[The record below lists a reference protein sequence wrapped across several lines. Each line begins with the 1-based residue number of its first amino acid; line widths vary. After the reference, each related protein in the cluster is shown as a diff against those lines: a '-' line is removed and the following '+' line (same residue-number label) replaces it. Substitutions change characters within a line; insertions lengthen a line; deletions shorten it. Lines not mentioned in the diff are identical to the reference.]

1 MAGDLNRSIKI
12 YLDNSDA
19 MTSASE
25 LETKIGELEKKL
37 LDLRTAGEG
46 NSKAAKK
53 IERELTAQTQ
63 KMQKYKQEVADT
75 ERVLKNLS
83 GATYKELLDVK
94 GKISS
99 ELKKTTR
106 NTAEYNSKLEMLK
119 RVSKETALV
128 QKEMRVEIGCQASS
142 WGRAA
147 DWLNKYMGIIGSGV
161 AAITGITMAFSKFR
175 DERDKLESSSANL
188 KALTGLDDENV
199 AKLENAA
206 KRLSTTVTKEG
217 VRIKQSAVEIDDSFA
232 IIGSQRPELL
242 KNAKALEKV
251 TQDAIYLSIAGK
263 DKLEPAAKALTT
275 VMNQMNLGADQSRR
289 IINAI
294 AAGSQAGAANIQYIT
309 DAFEKSGTTANL
321 MNLQLEQHI
330 GLIEAVAPK
339 YSEAAVAGNSLDKVL
354 LRMKEKNIGYKN
366 GVFDLSLAIN
376 EIAARF
382 KKGESAAKLFGEE
395 HAKMAEILV
404 MNKADIERY
413 TTAVTDTNK
422 AVEQAQN
429 NSDTN
434 EAKRA
439 QARNKMNLLAMDL
452 MEKLNPAI
460 IGAMNQ
466 TVHWTGKLVALA
478 TWISKNSGLVLY
490 AGTTLAAYTAIVKL
504 HAYWQGIRAGKTTEV
519 AIAEKLH
526 LLNTKAS
533 LAGLK
538 LYAAGHLLLT
548 GNIKAA
554 TLAMRS
560 FLLTLGLN
568 PIIAAGVAIT
578 AITVGIYKLATR
590 TTEAKEAVNSFME
603 SSIKEQTELDKLYIA
618 LQRSGN
624 GTERRTKLINE
635 FNTKYGEY
643 LPNLLSEKSTLEEIK
658 TAYENATQA
667 MRENLAQKTLDSK
680 IEEIETESLE
690 SKTDELNDVRK
701 ELSVLPESLISDAI
715 SDIVRQVD
723 KGKEEGLE
731 LGAVW
736 KGVITNLRK
745 NYFGNDSGSLP
756 KHLSNQLKDYV
767 DEVYKAAE
775 KVKLVKKELSPF
787 LPKEKEE
794 PVMLQEWVVTAKKS
808 TLRKAGGNQKESEFK
823 AIMDLRLKEM
833 ETAHASELALLKKQK
848 AENEQTEQFYNLSV
862 ISSDVVYYQKRIDKL
877 QEFLKKAGS
886 DKIKAEIN
894 KQIVEAQ
901 TKLLDIETKRENEV
915 ISALQ
920 DNRNKRLKIEEQCY
934 ITQKTELEK
943 AVAKQAITEEQSKAL
958 LLSIETHYADKRLTI
973 QKDYQNDVSSL
984 EIKNGSTKAK
994 AIEEANNAV
1003 LDADLKAAQ
1012 ARASQQKALQ
1022 NLLKD
1027 FKGQFNLTTVGEE
1040 TELQIKVLDSVY
1052 KAKKEMAK
1060 KDGLDMT
1067 ELDAAYERAKT
1078 NIVRQEE
1085 DRRYQIRS
1093 QYGLVSMK
1101 EQYEKDMRT
1110 LEEQYRQGL
1119 LNEKEYQ
1126 QAKLKIKTDYLKKS
1140 VDTYSNM
1147 FSGAISALQE
1157 AEIANIDA
1165 KYDVEI
1171 QRAGDNA
1178 DEVARLEKEKEAKKL
1193 EIQKKYADVQFAIK
1207 VSEII
1212 ANTAV
1217 AIMQAFAQLGP
1228 IGGAIAAAMLTVTGA
1243 AQIAIANAERKK
1255 IKNMT
1260 SGGNSS
1266 SGSSSGAR
1274 VVSTSGYYDGGFT
1287 GNGSILE
1294 VAGPV
1299 HREEYVTPAWQ
1310 LQDPVSMNHILALDA
1325 IRRQRTS
1332 TNPLPVN
1339 GFANGGYNGRSD
1351 EENVMVSSNNPEL
1364 RKVLTQLLML
1374 FSELRAKGM
1383 RAYIVY
1389 SDIEAAQKTLDKSKK
1404 IGGK

>member
-106 NTAEYNSKLEMLK
+106 NTTEYNSKLEMLK

-242 KNAKALEKV
+242 KNAEALEKV

-376 EIAARF
+376 EIAVRF

-422 AVEQAQN
+422 AVEQAQT

-478 TWISKNSGLVLY
+478 TWISENTTEILAIITGLTAYTIAVKSSIIADQLKVIWNEKIITSMKSLY
-490 AGTTLAAYTAIVKL
+490 ATMLKNPYALMGAVVLTWLLYMKKANQELTKMDAI
-504 HAYWQGIRAGKTTEV
+504 QRR
-519 AIAEKLH
+519 
-526 LLNTKAS
+526 LNK
-533 LAGLK
+533 
-538 LYAAGHLLLT
+538 
-548 GNIKAA
+548 
-554 TLAMRS
+554 
-560 FLLTLGLN
+560 
-568 PIIAAGVAIT
+568 V
-578 AITVGIYKLATR
+578 
-590 TTEAKEAVNSFME
+590 E
-603 SSIKEQTELDKLYIA
+603 
-618 LQRSGN
+618 
-624 GTERRTKLINE
+624 
-635 FNTKYGEY
+635 
-643 LPNLLSEKSTLEEIK
+643 
-658 TAYENATQA
+658 
-667 MRENLAQKTLDSK
+667 
-680 IEEIETESLE
+680 
-690 SKTDELNDVRK
+690 
-701 ELSVLPESLISDAI
+701 SDAA
-715 SDIVRQVD
+715 QN
-723 KGKEEGLE
+723 
-731 LGAVW
+731 
-736 KGVITNLRK
+736 IT
-745 NYFGNDSGSLP
+745 
-756 KHLSNQLKDYV
+756 Q
-767 DEVYKAAE
+767 
-775 KVKLVKKELSPF
+775 
-787 LPKEKEE
+787 
-794 PVMLQEWVVTAKKS
+794 
-808 TLRKAGGNQKESEFK
+808 
-823 AIMDLRLKEM
+823 
-833 ETAHASELALLKKQK
+833 
-848 AENEQTEQFYNLSV
+848 
-862 ISSDVVYYQKRIDKL
+862 
-877 QEFLKKAGS
+877 
-886 DKIKAEIN
+886 
-894 KQIVEAQ
+894 
-901 TKLLDIETKRENEV
+901 
-915 ISALQ
+915 
-920 DNRNKRLKIEEQCY
+920 
-934 ITQKTELEK
+934 QKTELEQFLRLARDESETK
-943 AVAKQAITEEQSKAL
+943 ERRLSAIKKL
-958 LLSIETHYADKRLTI
+958 
-973 QKDYQNDVSSL
+973 N
-984 EIKNGSTKAK
+984 EISPEYLG
-994 AIEEANNAV
+994 
-1003 LDADLKAAQ
+1003 
-1012 ARASQQKALQ
+1012 
-1022 NLLKD
+1022 
-1027 FKGQFNLTTVGEE
+1027 NLTLEE
-1040 TELQIKVLDSVY
+1040 IGTDKATTAINKYIDSIY
-1052 KAKKEMAK
+1052 EMAK
-1060 KDGLDMT
+1060 AQ
-1067 ELDAAYERAKT
+1067 AA
-1078 NIVRQEE
+1078 
-1085 DRRYQIRS
+1085 
-1093 QYGLVSMK
+1093 K
-1101 EQYEKDMRT
+1101 EQ
-1110 LEEQYRQGL
+1110 L
-1119 LNEKEYQ
+1119 
-1126 QAKLKIKTDYLKKS
+1126 I
-1140 VDTYSNM
+1140 
-1147 FSGAISALQE
+1147 
-1157 AEIANIDA
+1157 EI
-1165 KYDVEI
+1165 
-1171 QRAGDNA
+1171 
-1178 DEVARLEKEKEAKKL
+1178 EKEKIRLDTDPEAFQEQIPWL
-1193 EIQKKYADVQFAIK
+1193 EQ
-1207 VSEII
+1207 
-1212 ANTAV
+1212 
-1217 AIMQAFAQLGP
+1217 M
-1228 IGGAIAAAMLTVTGA
+1228 
-1243 AQIAIANAERKK
+1243 
-1255 IKNMT
+1255 
-1260 SGGNSS
+1260 
-1266 SGSSSGAR
+1266 
-1274 VVSTSGYYDGGFT
+1274 
-1287 GNGSILE
+1287 E
-1294 VAGPV
+1294 VG
-1299 HREEYVTPAWQ
+1299 
-1310 LQDPVSMNHILALDA
+1310 LF
-1325 IRRQRTS
+1325 
-1332 TNPLPVN
+1332 
-1339 GFANGGYNGRSD
+1339 G
-1351 EENVMVSSNNPEL
+1351 
-1364 RKVLTQLLML
+1364 L
-1374 FSELRAKGM
+1374 FSK
-1383 RAYIVY
+1383 
-1389 SDIEAAQKTLDKSKK
+1389 DKADKMLS
-1404 IGGK
+1404 

>member
-106 NTAEYNSKLEMLK
+106 NTTEYNSKLEMLK

-242 KNAKALEKV
+242 KNAEALEKV

-376 EIAARF
+376 EIAVRF

-422 AVEQAQN
+422 AVEQAQT

-478 TWISKNSGLVLY
+478 TWISENTTEILAIITGLTAYTIAVKSSIIADQLKVIWNEKIITSMKSLY
-490 AGTTLAAYTAIVKL
+490 ATMLKNPYALMGAVVLTWLLYMKKANQELTKMDAI
-504 HAYWQGIRAGKTTEV
+504 QRR
-519 AIAEKLH
+519 
-526 LLNTKAS
+526 LNK
-533 LAGLK
+533 
-538 LYAAGHLLLT
+538 
-548 GNIKAA
+548 
-554 TLAMRS
+554 
-560 FLLTLGLN
+560 
-568 PIIAAGVAIT
+568 V
-578 AITVGIYKLATR
+578 
-590 TTEAKEAVNSFME
+590 E
-603 SSIKEQTELDKLYIA
+603 
-618 LQRSGN
+618 
-624 GTERRTKLINE
+624 
-635 FNTKYGEY
+635 
-643 LPNLLSEKSTLEEIK
+643 
-658 TAYENATQA
+658 
-667 MRENLAQKTLDSK
+667 
-680 IEEIETESLE
+680 
-690 SKTDELNDVRK
+690 
-701 ELSVLPESLISDAI
+701 SDAA
-715 SDIVRQVD
+715 QN
-723 KGKEEGLE
+723 
-731 LGAVW
+731 
-736 KGVITNLRK
+736 IT
-745 NYFGNDSGSLP
+745 
-756 KHLSNQLKDYV
+756 Q
-767 DEVYKAAE
+767 
-775 KVKLVKKELSPF
+775 
-787 LPKEKEE
+787 
-794 PVMLQEWVVTAKKS
+794 
-808 TLRKAGGNQKESEFK
+808 
-823 AIMDLRLKEM
+823 
-833 ETAHASELALLKKQK
+833 
-848 AENEQTEQFYNLSV
+848 
-862 ISSDVVYYQKRIDKL
+862 
-877 QEFLKKAGS
+877 
-886 DKIKAEIN
+886 
-894 KQIVEAQ
+894 
-901 TKLLDIETKRENEV
+901 
-915 ISALQ
+915 
-920 DNRNKRLKIEEQCY
+920 
-934 ITQKTELEK
+934 QKTELEQFLRLARDESETK
-943 AVAKQAITEEQSKAL
+943 ERRLSAIKKL
-958 LLSIETHYADKRLTI
+958 
-973 QKDYQNDVSSL
+973 N
-984 EIKNGSTKAK
+984 EISPEYLG
-994 AIEEANNAV
+994 
-1003 LDADLKAAQ
+1003 
-1012 ARASQQKALQ
+1012 
-1022 NLLKD
+1022 
-1027 FKGQFNLTTVGEE
+1027 NLTLEE
-1040 TELQIKVLDSVY
+1040 IGTDKATTAINKYIDSIY
-1052 KAKKEMAK
+1052 EMAK
-1060 KDGLDMT
+1060 AQ
-1067 ELDAAYERAKT
+1067 AA
-1078 NIVRQEE
+1078 
-1085 DRRYQIRS
+1085 
-1093 QYGLVSMK
+1093 K
-1101 EQYEKDMRT
+1101 EQ
-1110 LEEQYRQGL
+1110 L
-1119 LNEKEYQ
+1119 
-1126 QAKLKIKTDYLKKS
+1126 I
-1140 VDTYSNM
+1140 
-1147 FSGAISALQE
+1147 
-1157 AEIANIDA
+1157 EI
-1165 KYDVEI
+1165 
-1171 QRAGDNA
+1171 
-1178 DEVARLEKEKEAKKL
+1178 EKEKIRLDTDPEAFQEQIPWL
-1193 EIQKKYADVQFAIK
+1193 EQ
-1207 VSEII
+1207 
-1212 ANTAV
+1212 
-1217 AIMQAFAQLGP
+1217 M
-1228 IGGAIAAAMLTVTGA
+1228 
-1243 AQIAIANAERKK
+1243 
-1255 IKNMT
+1255 
-1260 SGGNSS
+1260 
-1266 SGSSSGAR
+1266 
-1274 VVSTSGYYDGGFT
+1274 
-1287 GNGSILE
+1287 E
-1294 VAGPV
+1294 VG
-1299 HREEYVTPAWQ
+1299 
-1310 LQDPVSMNHILALDA
+1310 LF
-1325 IRRQRTS
+1325 
-1332 TNPLPVN
+1332 
-1339 GFANGGYNGRSD
+1339 G
-1351 EENVMVSSNNPEL
+1351 
-1364 RKVLTQLLML
+1364 L
-1374 FSELRAKGM
+1374 FSKDKADKMLADMVARG
-1383 RAYIVY
+1383 
-1389 SDIEAAQKTLDKSKK
+1389 IEKDYRK
-1404 IGGK
+1404 

>member
-106 NTAEYNSKLEMLK
+106 NTTEYNSKLEMLK

-242 KNAKALEKV
+242 KNAEALEKV

-376 EIAARF
+376 EIAVRF

-422 AVEQAQN
+422 AVEQAQT

-478 TWISKNSGLVLY
+478 TWISENTTEILAIITGLTAYTIAVKSSIIADQLKVIWNEKIITSMKSLY
-490 AGTTLAAYTAIVKL
+490 ATMLKNPYALMGAVVLTWLLYMKKANQELTKMDAIQRRLNKVESDAA
-504 HAYWQGIRAGKTTEV
+504 Q
-519 AIAEKLH
+519 
-526 LLNTKAS
+526 
-533 LAGLK
+533 
-538 LYAAGHLLLT
+538 
-548 GNIKAA
+548 NITQQK
-554 TLAMRS
+554 
-560 FLLTLGLN
+560 
-568 PIIAAGVAIT
+568 
-578 AITVGIYKLATR
+578 
-590 TTEAKEAVNSFME
+590 
-603 SSIKEQTELDKLYIA
+603 TELEQFLRLARDESETK
-618 LQRSGN
+618 
-624 GTERRTKLINE
+624 ERRLSAIKKLNE
-635 FNTKYGEY
+635 ISPEY
-643 LPNLLSEKSTLEEIK
+643 LGNLTLEEIGTDK
-658 TAYENATQA
+658 ATTAINKYIDSIYEMAKAQA
-667 MRENLAQKTLDSK
+667 AKEQL
-680 IEEIETESLE
+680 IEIEKEKIRLDTDPEAFQEQIPWLEQMEVGLFGLFSKDKADKMLADMVARGRIRRDKTKTSLE
-690 SKTDELNDVRK
+690 EQAEALRKIIASNSKTVNEI
-701 ELSVLPESLISDAI
+701 LSGNNSTTGGS
-715 SDIVRQVD
+715 SNRT
-723 KGKEEGLE
+723 LE
-731 LGAVW
+731 D
-736 KGVITNLRK
+736 T
-745 NYFGNDSGSLP
+745 
-756 KHLSNQLKDYV
+756 
-767 DEVYKAAE
+767 
-775 KVKLVKKELSPF
+775 
-787 LPKEKEE
+787 
-794 PVMLQEWVVTAKKS
+794 
-808 TLRKAGGNQKESEFK
+808 EFK
-823 AIMDLRLKEM
+823 SAMDLKLKEM

-848 AENEQTEQFYNLSV
+848 SENEQTEQFYNLSV

-973 QKDYQNDVSSL
+973 QKDYQNDVFSL

-994 AIEEANNAV
+994 AIEEANNTV

-1085 DRRYQIRS
+1085 DKRYQIRS

-1101 EQYEKDMRT
+1101 EQYEKDMKT
-1110 LEEQYRQGL
+1110 LKEQYRQGL

-1147 FSGAISALQE
+1147 FSGTISALQE

-1165 KYDVEI
+1165 KYDLEI

-1178 DEVARLEKEKEAKKL
+1178 DEVTRLEKEKETKKL

-1274 VVSTSGYYDGGFT
+1274 VASTSGYYNGGFT
-1287 GNGSILE
+1287 GNGGILE

-1325 IRRQRTS
+1325 IQRQRTS

-1364 RKVLTQLLML
+1364 LKVLTQLLML

-1389 SDIEAAQKTLDKSKK
+1389 SDIEAAQKTLNKSKK

>member
-128 QKEMRVEIGCQASS
+128 QKEMRMEIGCQASS

-242 KNAKALEKV
+242 KNAEALEKV

-422 AVEQAQN
+422 AVEQAQT

-578 AITVGIYKLATR
+578 ALAVGIYKIWDNSTKSARALKEMNKEIAIER
-590 TTEAKEAVNSFME
+590 AEAYTLF
-603 SSIKEQTELDKLYIA
+603 DA
-618 LQRSGN
+618 LQRSN
-624 GTERRTKLINE
+624 AGTK
-635 FNTKYGEY
+635 
-643 LPNLLSEKSTLEEIK
+643 
-658 TAYENATQA
+658 Q
-667 MRENLAQKTLDSK
+667 
-680 IEEIETESLE
+680 
-690 SKTDELNDVRK
+690 RK
-701 ELSVLPESLISDAI
+701 ELIDEINS
-715 SDIVRQVD
+715 RY
-723 KGKEEGLE
+723 GKYLE
-731 LGAVW
+731 
-736 KGVITNLRK
+736 
-745 NYFGNDSGSLP
+745 
-756 KHLSNQLKDYV
+756 NQLTEQSTTEDIA
-767 DEVYKAAE
+767 KALEIVNE
-775 KVKLVKKELSPF
+775 KLHENIVLKTMQ
-787 LPKEKEE
+787 KEKED
-794 PVMLQEWVVTAKKS
+794 VTS
-808 TLRKAGGNQKESEFK
+808 T
-823 AIMDLRLKEM
+823 
-833 ETAHASELALLKKQK
+833 AL
-848 AENEQTEQFYNLSV
+848 
-862 ISSDVVYYQKRIDKL
+862 
-877 QEFLKKAGS
+877 
-886 DKIKAEIN
+886 N
-894 KQIVEAQ
+894 KQIDLMDQMREKSNLGQFVTDAMLRDVKRITDEGIKNGRSWTKTYDDVISYIDYYYGARSKVDKDFWGSLQSYMTQTYQLASNLDKISQKYSPLLPKKNANELPEVEVIAPKIKKPDITPGLSAEQEKKITDAKLKEVDRYIATKKLKLTQDYTEGLILYEDYQ
-901 TKLLDIETKRENEV
+901 TKLQ
-915 ISALQ
+915 AL
-920 DNRNKRLKIEEQCY
+920 
-934 ITQKTELEK
+934 ELEK
-943 AVAKQAITEEQSKAL
+943 LNKQLAIYK
-958 LLSIETHYADKRLTI
+958 I
-973 QKDYQNDVSSL
+973 
-984 EIKNGSTKAK
+984 GS
-994 AIEEANNAV
+994 
-1003 LDADLKAAQ
+1003 D
-1012 ARASQQKALQ
+1012 
-1022 NLLKD
+1022 
-1027 FKGQFNLTTVGEE
+1027 
-1040 TELQIKVLDSVY
+1040 
-1052 KAKKEMAK
+1052 
-1060 KDGLDMT
+1060 
-1067 ELDAAYERAKT
+1067 
-1078 NIVRQEE
+1078 
-1085 DRRYQIRS
+1085 
-1093 QYGLVSMK
+1093 
-1101 EQYEKDMRT
+1101 
-1110 LEEQYRQGL
+1110 
-1119 LNEKEYQ
+1119 
-1126 QAKLKIKTDYLKKS
+1126 
-1140 VDTYSNM
+1140 
-1147 FSGAISALQE
+1147 
-1157 AEIANIDA
+1157 
-1165 KYDVEI
+1165 
-1171 QRAGDNA
+1171 
-1178 DEVARLEKEKEAKKL
+1178 
-1193 EIQKKYADVQFAIK
+1193 
-1207 VSEII
+1207 
-1212 ANTAV
+1212 
-1217 AIMQAFAQLGP
+1217 
-1228 IGGAIAAAMLTVTGA
+1228 
-1243 AQIAIANAERKK
+1243 ERKK
-1255 IKNMT
+1255 IEQLILDYKIKLLDKGYQAYLENLQKEKDINKKKEKQTKEHYDKLNELLQGFVKKEMDEKEKAREEEEEKKKKQFNIMKDFGSEAGMILGQALTDTETTFADAMHNILLLTLDTLRQVAVMAIAERTIKNIGSLGFLGLAKAAGEIALINIAFGALKGLIKKPST
-1260 SGGNSS
+1260 STANAGLNDSTTPQTGQ
-1266 SGSSSGAR
+1266 R
-1274 VVSTSGYYDGGFT
+1274 VVSDSTGWYNGGFT
-1287 GNGSILE
+1287 GNGGILE

-1364 RKVLTQLLML
+1364 LKVLTQLLML

-1383 RAYIVY
+1383 RAYVVY
-1389 SDIEAAQKTLDKSKK
+1389 GDIEAAQKTLDKSKK

>member
-242 KNAKALEKV
+242 KNAEALEKV

-422 AVEQAQN
+422 AVEQAQT

-478 TWISKNSGLVLY
+478 TWISENTTEILAIIAGLTAYTIAVKSSIIADRLKVLWNEKIITSMKSLY
-490 AGTTLAAYTAIVKL
+490 ATMLKNPYALMGAVILTWLLYMKKANQELTKMDAIQRRLNKVESDAAQNITQQKTELEQFLRLARDESETKERRLSAIKKLNEISPEYLGNLTLEEISTDKATSAINKYIDSIYEMAKAQAAKEQLIEIEKEK
-504 HAYWQGIRAGKTTEV
+504 IRLDTDPEAFQEQTPWLEQMEV
-519 AIAEKLH
+519 GLFGLFSKDKADKMLADMVARGRVRRDK
-526 LLNTKAS
+526 TKAS
-533 LAGLK
+533 LEEQAEALRK
-538 LYAAGHLLLT
+538 
-548 GNIKAA
+548 
-554 TLAMRS
+554 
-560 FLLTLGLN
+560 
-568 PIIAAGVAIT
+568 IIASNSK
-578 AITVGIYKLATR
+578 TVNEIL
-590 TTEAKEAVNSFME
+590 
-603 SSIKEQTELDKLYIA
+603 
-618 LQRSGN
+618 SGN
-624 GTERRTKLINE
+624 N
-635 FNTKYGEY
+635 
-643 LPNLLSEKSTLEEIK
+643 ST
-658 TAYENATQA
+658 TGG
-667 MRENLAQKTLDSK
+667 S
-680 IEEIETESLE
+680 
-690 SKTDELNDVRK
+690 
-701 ELSVLPESLISDAI
+701 
-715 SDIVRQVD
+715 
-723 KGKEEGLE
+723 
-731 LGAVW
+731 
-736 KGVITNLRK
+736 
-745 NYFGNDSGSLP
+745 SGST
-756 KHLSNQLKDYV
+756 QKD
-767 DEVYKAAE
+767 
-775 KVKLVKKELSPF
+775 
-787 LPKEKEE
+787 
-794 PVMLQEWVVTAKKS
+794 T
-808 TLRKAGGNQKESEFK
+808 EFK
-823 AIMDLRLKEM
+823 SAMDLKLKEM
-833 ETAHASELALLKKQK
+833 ETAHTSELALLKKQK

-1299 HREEYVTPAWQ
+1299 HREEYVTPAWL
-1310 LQDPVSMNHILALDA
+1310 LQDPVSMNHILALDV

-1364 RKVLTQLLML
+1364 LKVLTQLLML

-1383 RAYIVY
+1383 RAYVVY
-1389 SDIEAAQKTLDKSKK
+1389 GDIEAAQKTLDKSKK